1 MNQKIKTQQKIKLKL
16 ITSEV
21 CGKKKK
27 SNSKTKQKNM
37 QKFAITH
44 LAKGLN
50 ENV

>member
-1 MNQKIKTQQKIKLKL
+1 MNQKIKTQQQIKLKL

-21 CGKKKK
+21 RRKKK

-44 LAKGLN
+44 LVKGLN

>member
-21 CGKKKK
+21 RRKKK